1 MEQRLAK
8 NQRISWNQRFESK
21 TQKSRF
27 LIHRFETRS
36 QKSWFSI
43 LWFESKSR
51 KRDSW
56 FIRNRIRKNDSTV
69 SNQLI
74 LSQSL
79 ARNHNLWTVFHDRQ
93 KTGPAPNHPENNWS
107 KVFGRRYSTQWRPYP
122 STFPRSSDAWE
133 KLNRKFPRWFTLTSA
148 GRSPALAS
156 PHENEIL
163 PIFAT
168 LFKRGDFSRENWRKF
183 STNPVSCIFSQISAL
198 YSDKEWSAQSVYH
211 PDNAKPL
218 HNLAT
223 SYATTLKSHKNQIKL
238 IFRSKFHLFEKTPLY
253 TDKPLFWKTRKSY
266 LISHRKC
273 QFSDFSIYWL

>member
-1 MEQRLAK
+1 M
-8 NQRISWNQRFESK
+8 IP
-21 TQKSRF
+21 
-27 LIHRFETRS
+27 
-36 QKSWFSI
+36 
-43 LWFESKSR
+43 
-51 KRDSW
+51 
-56 FIRNRIRKNDSTV
+56 NRIRKNGSTV

-74 LSQSL
+74 LCQSL
-79 ARNHNLWTVFHDRQ
+79 ARNQNLWTVFHDRQ

-107 KVFGRRYSTQWRPYP
+107 KVFDRRYSTQWRPYP

-163 PIFAT
+163 PVFAT

-223 SYATTLKSHKNQIKL
+223 SYATALKSHENQIKSNFSFKISPFRDNTL
-238 IFRSKFHLFEKTPLY
+238 IHRQALILKKSKILPNFA
-253 TDKPLFWKTRKSY
+253 
-266 LISHRKC
+266 
-273 QFSDFSIYWL
+273 